1 MEIKN
6 LFPTEVGVDYL
17 DDPQLIADLLREGMQ
32 PNNSGNLW
40 KSDSPAVVK
49 VKAILTEKVNEY
61 AKRVGFE
68 RELESTRGWI
78 RVYKFGGYTSAHH
91 HAYNSFISVCL
102 YLKAN
107 GDGRFVMHDPRGA
120 INWLDVEPKNHARP
134 KDEFPTEGFSYPG
147 SNINKVEPQ
156 TGMIVIFPGWLTHSV
171 EPNLSNQE
179 RIVLASNYNFIK

>member
-17 DDPQLIADLLREGMQ
+17 DDQRLIAEVLRDGMSS
-32 PNNSGNLW
+32 NNSGNLW
-40 KSDSPAVVK
+40 NTDAPSIVK
-49 VKAILTEKVNEY
+49 VRRILEEKVNEY

-68 RELESTRGWI
+68 REFETTRGWI

-91 HAYNSFISVCL
+91 HAFNSFISVCL

-120 INWLDVEPKNHARP
+120 VNWLDVEPKNHARP
-134 KDEFPTEGFSYPG
+134 KDEFPTEGFTYPG
-147 SNINKVEPQ
+147 SNTNKVEPQ
-156 TGMIVIFPGWLTHSV
+156 TGMIVIFPGFLTHSV
-171 EPNLSNQE
+171 EPNMSQQE
-179 RIVLASNYNFIK
+179 RIVLASNYNFKK